1 MRLGPAKDERWNEF
15 FGLDSSINPFD
26 SWKSLS
32 ISLYMTLAGYAV
44 LVGVPVISTAWVN
57 LLGFSEVQVGRV
69 AGADLGGL
77 SVGALATSFI
87 ISKASREQIMLI
99 GTFIAVLFG
108 WLVGPAM
115 GVLSLGAICSS
126 LLMSNASKRQI
137 IIFGILIA
145 CTSNAACISITSYE
159 YTLWLRFLAGFG
171 SGLITATAV
180 SCLGASSRPALAFN
194 AMLFA
199 FAFSQ
204 YAELEFLPM
213 LSMQN
218 IYITFI
224 VCFLIIVPFLGWV
237 PNDKNIQP
245 TINPEVAKPIEE
257 SKLSKD
263 NLPKY
268 VIWLCLSGIAITYV
282 NIGAY
287 WTYIEIAAASDNTD
301 PKWVG
306 SVLAWSSFFSF
317 VGCLFA
323 TLLSNK
329 FGLLRPLLV
338 TLVCQASIVGMLA
351 NGVTNTNI
359 LISVFS
365 FNCLWIFIDVYQMST
380 IANFDKIGKYA
391 SLMPGAQGLGQII
404 GPYSASY
411 IIGLGLGYS
420 AVFIMCAMASLIAM
434 LIYAFIFLKFKSRR
448 PELAYAT

>member
-1 MRLGPAKDERWNEF
+1 MNVTVAK
-15 FGLDSSINPFD
+15 LDSSINPFD

-77 SVGALATSFI
+77 SVGAVATSLF
-87 ISKASREQIMLI
+87 ISKVSR
-99 GTFIAVLFG
+99 
-108 WLVGPAM
+108 
-115 GVLSLGAICSS
+115 
-126 LLMSNASKRQI
+126 RQI

-145 CTSNAACISITSYE
+145 CVSNAACISIVNYE
-159 YTLWLRFLAGFG
+159 SVLKLRFLAGFG

-204 YAELEFLPM
+204 AAEMHFLPM
-213 LSMQN
+213 LSMAN

-224 VCFLIIVPFLGWV
+224 ICFLIIIPFLRWV
-237 PNDKNIQP
+237 PDNTGTQEKNNTGIAGP
-245 TINPEVAKPIEE
+245 NEGSSLLEGT
-257 SKLSKD
+257 
-263 NLPKY
+263 LPRY
-268 VIWLCLSGIAITYV
+268 VIWLCLSAIVITYV

-287 WTYIEIAAASDNTD
+287 WTYIELAAASDNTD
-301 PKWVG
+301 PEWVG
-306 SVLAWSSFFSF
+306 SVLTWSSFCSLL
-317 VGCLFA
+317 GCLFA

-338 TLVCQASIVGMLA
+338 TLICQASIVGMLA
-351 NGVTNTNI
+351 NGVTNASI
-359 LISVFS
+359 LVSVFS

-380 IANFDKIGKYA
+380 IANFDKVGKYA

-404 GPYSASY
+404 GPNMAAS
-411 IIGLGLGYS
+411 ILGLGLGYS
-420 AVFIMCAMASLIAM
+420 AVFVMCAIASLMAL
-434 LIYAFIFLKFKSRR
+434 LIYAFIFLKFKSTR
-448 PELAYAT
+448 PELAYAS

>member
-1 MRLGPAKDERWNEF
+1 MNVTVAKF
-15 FGLDSSINPFD
+15 DSSVNPFD

-77 SVGALATSFI
+77 SVGAVATSLL
-87 ISKASREQIMLI
+87 ISK
-99 GTFIAVLFG
+99 
-108 WLVGPAM
+108 VGR
-115 GVLSLGAICSS
+115 
-126 LLMSNASKRQI
+126 RQI
-137 IIFGILIA
+137 IILGILIA
-145 CTSNAACISITSYE
+145 CISNAACISIVNYE
-159 YTLWLRFLAGFG
+159 SVLWLRFLAGFG

-204 YAELEFLPM
+204 AAEMHFLPM
-213 LSMQN
+213 LSMES
-218 IYITFI
+218 IYLTFI
-224 VCFLIIVPFLGWV
+224 ICFLIIVPFLRWV
-237 PNDKNIQP
+237 PNKTSIQVTNKP
-245 TINPEVAKPIEE
+245 GVAESMKE
-257 SKLSKD
+257 SKLLED
-263 NLPKY
+263 TVPRY
-268 VIWLCLSGIAITYV
+268 VIWLCLSAIVITYV

-287 WTYIEIAAASDNTD
+287 WTYIELAAASDNTD
-301 PKWVG
+301 PEWVG
-306 SVLAWSSFFSF
+306 SVLTWSSFCSLL
-317 VGCLFA
+317 GCLFA

-338 TLVCQASIVGMLA
+338 TLICQASIVGMLA
-351 NGVTNTNI
+351 NGVTNTSI

-380 IANFDKIGKYA
+380 IANFDEVGKYA

-404 GPYSASY
+404 GPNMAAS
-411 IIGLGLGYS
+411 ILGLGLGYS
-420 AVFIMCAMASLIAM
+420 AVFIMCAIASLTAL
-434 LIYAFIFLKFKSRR
+434 LIYAFIFLKFKSTR
-448 PELAYAT
+448 PELAYAS